1 MNFTA
6 DDHAH
11 MGRALQLAQRGLYTT
26 HPNPRVGC
34 VLVREGHV
42 VGEGWHERAG
52 GPHAEVVALRQ
63 AGDAARGATA
73 YVTLE
78 PCCHEGRT
86 PPCTRALIEAG
97 VGRVVAAMLDPDP
110 RVSGEGLKALQAAG
124 LRVASGLCAVQAAA
138 LNPGYVLRMERGLP
152 LVRCKL
158 AMTLDGRTATAQ
170 GESRWITSEDARHD
184 VHRLRARSSAIM
196 TGVGTVLAD
205 DPALTVRLPGA
216 GPSGGVAREM
226 TGEMTGEM
234 AGKRVGE
241 AGGGWRQPM
250 KVVVDTALRTPPT
263 ARLFAT
269 PGQVVMA
276 TAHEDMARIA
286 ALEACGARVAC
297 FPARAGKVDL
307 EAVLRH
313 LAGLEVNEILLEAGP
328 VLAGAMLAE
337 GWVDELV
344 LYVAPRLLGDAAR
357 GLFHLPALAHLADA
371 VELEI
376 LDVRAVGRDWRITAL
391 VLGNP
396 ARRH

>member
-34 VLVREGHV
+34 VLVREGHI

-86 PPCTRALIEAG
+86 PPCTKALIEAG
-97 VGRVVAAMLDPDP
+97 VSRVVAAMLDPDP
-110 RVSGEGLKALQAAG
+110 RVSGKGLKALQAAG
-124 LRVASGLCAVQAAA
+124 LRVASGLCAAQAAA

-170 GESRWITSEDARHD
+170 GESRWITSEDARQD
-184 VHRLRARSSAIM
+184 VHRLRARSSAVM

-205 DPALTVRLPGA
+205 DPALTVRLA
-216 GPSGGVAREM
+216 GTGTTGGVAREM
-226 TGEMTGEM
+226 TG
-234 AGKRVGE
+234 
-241 AGGGWRQPM
+241 AGGGGDGWRQPM
-250 KVVVDTALRTPPT
+250 KVVVDTTLRTPPT
-263 ARLFAT
+263 VRLFAT
-269 PGQVVMA
+269 PGQVLIV
-276 TAHEDMARIA
+276 TAHEDMGRIA
-286 ALEACGARVAC
+286 ALEACGAQVAC

-313 LAGLEVNEILLEAGP
+313 LADLEVNEVLLEAGP
-328 VLAGAMLAE
+328 VLAGAMLAG

-357 GLFHLPALAHLADA
+357 GLFHLPALARLADA

-396 ARRH
+396 SRRH